1 MLRPPQHTSV
11 LIVGA
16 GPSGLMMAAQLL
28 RYGIQPVIIDSKPG
42 PTDQS
47 KALAVQARSLEIYR
61 QMGVVDKVLQ
71 EGKKAKGLAY
81 FKDGDYLAE
90 LDLNQIGSQ
99 QTPFPYILL
108 YPQSKNE
115 RVLLDYLTQA
125 ACPVYWQASLVTLH
139 SLGAKS
145 EAVLQAGGQT
155 YQITCDYVIGADG
168 AHSAVRKQMG
178 MHFSGDTYKHKFF
191 LADVK
196 LRSVIDDSLISLYM
210 DKRGFAGFF
219 PLPEADSFRIVASL
233 PDELED
239 EENPTLEAVLPALN
253 RITKREIH
261 VEKINWFT
269 TYKLHHRMATQFN
282 EGNCF
287 LVGDAAHIHSPV
299 GGQGMNTGLQDAYN
313 LAWKLAA
320 VINGKIV
327 PNILNTYGEERMPVA
342 KELLNTTDRVFNV
355 VTSRKWFGNLL
366 KRYVVPR
373 ILKFGWEKESTRNF
387 FFNRASQIGISYR
400 DSKLTLSLGRPTEI
414 KAGDRLPYL
423 EIFDE
428 KKKANTDLHSWC
440 AKHGFTLL
448 TFGHV
453 QESFL
458 FTIAK
463 WLTQEYNGAINFFHL
478 PYSSSNQQV
487 FDTLQIAEG
496 TRKAIIVRPDMHI
509 GYLNDLIDISM
520 MNNYLRNIVGFK
532 TR

>member
-28 RYGIQPVIIDSKPG
+28 RYGIHPVVIDNKPG

-81 FKDGDYLAE
+81 YKDGEHLAG
-90 LDLNQIGSQ
+90 LDLNQIGNR
-99 QTPFPYILL
+99 QTLFPYILL

-125 ACPVYWQASLVTLH
+125 TCPVYWQTSLVKLH

-145 EAVLQAGGQT
+145 EATLQAGGHT
-155 YQITCDYVIGADG
+155 YQITCDYIIGADG

-196 LRSVIDDSLISLYM
+196 LKSVIDDQLIGLYTGTL
-210 DKRGFAGFF
+210 GFAGFF
-219 PLPEADSFRIVASL
+219 PLPEADSFRVVASL
-233 PDELED
+233 PDELEN
-239 EENPTLEAVLPALN
+239 EENPTLDAVLPSLKS
-253 RITKREIH
+253 ITKKDIQ
-261 VEKINWFT
+261 VERINWFT

-282 EGNCF
+282 QGNCF

-313 LAWKLAA
+313 LAWKMAA
-320 VINGKIV
+320 VIKGQIAPV
-327 PNILNTYGEERMPVA
+327 ILNSYAEERMPVA
-342 KELLNTTDRVFNV
+342 KELLNTTDRIFNI
-355 VTSRKWFGNLL
+355 VTSRTWFGNLM

-373 ILKFGWEKESTRNF
+373 VLKFGWEKENLRNF
-387 FFNRASQIGISYR
+387 FFKLTSQTGISYR
-400 DSKLTLSLGRPTEI
+400 DSKLSLSLGRPTEI

-428 KKKANTDLHSWC
+428 KKKTRTDLHCWC
-440 AKHGFTLL
+440 TKPGFTLL
-448 TFGHV
+448 TFGQV

-463 WLTQEYNGAINFFHL
+463 WLTQDYNGAVNFFHL
-478 PYSSSNQQV
+478 PYSLSNQQV

-509 GYLNDLIDISM
+509 GYLNDLIEISM
-520 MNNYLRNIVGFK
+520 MNNYLRNVAGFK
-532 TR
+532 TH